1 MVTVLSELLA
11 VCMASVAVSPC
22 PHVHTDRHRHIR
34 RPVHHDPPP
43 MHTAVASWYEIYG
56 RTASGW
62 SATYGFASLIF
73 GSEWGTRVMFCY
85 EGRCQVGTLDD
96 HGPYV
101 AGRTFDLSPPLRAAL
116 GCPGL
121 CTVRWRVMH

>member
-1 MVTVLSELLA
+1 MVTVLSDLLA

-22 PHVHTDRHRHIR
+22 PHVHTHRHRHIH

-43 MHTAVASWYEIYG
+43 PMQTAVASWYELYG
-56 RTASGW
+56 VTASGW

-73 GSEWGTRVMFCY
+73 GSEWGKRVMFCY
-85 EGRCQVGTLDD
+85 QGRCQVGILDD

-101 AGRTFDLSPPLRAAL
+101 AGRTFDLSPALRAAL
-116 GCPGL
+116 GCPDL
-121 CTVRWRVMH
+121 CTLRWRVV